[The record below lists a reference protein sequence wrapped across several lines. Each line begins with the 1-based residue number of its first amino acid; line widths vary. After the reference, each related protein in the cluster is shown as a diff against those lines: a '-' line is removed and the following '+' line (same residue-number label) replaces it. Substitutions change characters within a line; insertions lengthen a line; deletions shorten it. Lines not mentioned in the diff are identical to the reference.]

1 MKLFFG
7 ALFRLSLSSFMAAQQ
22 NLQYNSRK
30 ALSKSMN
37 DPVQFK
43 IPGTISGYE
52 LAKKYKRRNRTWLE
66 FEL

>member
-1 MKLFFG
+1 
-7 ALFRLSLSSFMAAQQ
+7 MAAQQ